1 MSSLQNAVGNTIFN
15 QPKFHAV
22 DRAQKPLEQTMPQ
35 LTLIIIQKALSINDG
50 AWKNCGGCRI

>member
-1 MSSLQNAVGNTIFN
+1 MSPLQSAVGNSIFN

-22 DRAQKPLEQTMPQ
+22 DRAQKPLQQTVPEP
-35 LTLIIIQKALSINDG
+35 TLIIMQKALSINDG